1 MNYSIIEII
10 LQRMRVIRIL
20 CSSFIA
26 IPSHHNTCIQT
37 TATGACVDW
46 HVLRS
51 AGFVS
56 SGSLCFPSPIPFQNR
71 NDSIHSANSTFYYS
85 YPSETEMD
93 WCTRKAKIDINRRL
107 YLDLTGSQRVMAAG
121 EDVPWNY
128 LRKIIIFNLM
138 FICSSTT
145 HSMIEVGKSQS
156 ILISNSDLWTAS
168 ISFNSDSP
176 PGSPI
181 HQLRC
186 FNYRSFRCQTYNSIV
201 K

>member
-1 MNYSIIEII
+1 MLLLHSNPITTRVSKQRQQGLVLIDTFPGRRDSCPAGAFVPLPYSFPK
-10 LQRMRVIRIL
+10 
-20 CSSFIA
+20 SKWFNSF
-26 IPSHHNTCIQT
+26 
-37 TATGACVDW
+37 GELDF
-46 HVLRS
+46 LL
-51 AGFVS
+51 F
-56 SGSLCFPSPIPFQNR
+56 L
-71 NDSIHSANSTFYYS
+71 
-85 YPSETEMD
+85 PSETETD

-107 YLDLTGSQRVMAAG
+107 CLDLTGSQRVMAAG

-128 LRKIIIFNLM
+128 LRKSIIFNLM

-168 ISFNSDSP
+168 ISFNSDST
-176 PGSPI
+176 PGCPI

-186 FNYRSFRCQTYNSIV
+186 FNYRSFRFQTYNSIV

>member
-1 MNYSIIEII
+1 MLLLHSNP
-10 LQRMRVIRIL
+10 
-20 CSSFIA
+20 
-26 IPSHHNTCIQT
+26 IPSQ
-37 TATGACVDW
+37 
-46 HVLRS
+46 HVYPNNGNRGFCWLTRS
-51 AGFVS
+51 QVGGIRVQREP
-56 SGSLCFPSPIPFQNR
+56 LFPSPIPFQNR

-107 YLDLTGSQRVMAAG
+107 CLDLTGSQRVMAAG

-176 PGSPI
+176 PGCPI